1 MNTERVP
8 PGHPIILL
16 PSNKFNMAAVSV
28 KRSISMFSFYV
39 LARSKKE
46 REVNC
51 TIIFSGILTGT
62 AIETVTETG
71 EWVTFHLTLQLP
83 KVLKKSN
90 VPTFANSSLY
100 DL

>member
-1 MNTERVP
+1 MC
-8 PGHPIILL
+8 
-16 PSNKFNMAAVSV
+16 
-28 KRSISMFSFYV
+28 FSSYV

-46 REVNC
+46 REVDRPF
-51 TIIFSGILTGT
+51 FSGILTGT

-90 VPTFANSSLY
+90 VPTFANSSL
-100 DL
+100 